1 MEKSVWFAVVVA
13 RLRLA
18 RGHCA
23 TGDNSAQKLMSMDST
38 DMLRF
43 STAVILVGASP
54 VAIKPALT
62 SLPDGLPLIAADG
75 GASALLALG
84 RVPDVVIGDMDSLFS
99 RDVLPSSVEIIH
111 LTGQDDTDFEKCLAR
126 IDAPLIIGLGFL
138 EARFDHSLAAI
149 HALMGLR
156 HDQPVLLAGDTDV
169 LLRVTGDIE
178 IIMPIGSRI
187 SIWPLGRQS
196 FEASVGLRWPL
207 AGLEMAPGKM
217 IGTSNEV
224 NATPVKIAASKDG
237 DGYAVIA
244 PVEAMAALMAAVTDD
259 GPA

>member
-1 MEKSVWFAVVVA
+1 MVAA

-18 RGHCA
+18 GGHCVV
-23 TGDNSAQKLMSMDST
+23 GENSAQKPMPMDHT
-38 DMLRF
+38 DLLRF

-54 VAIKPALT
+54 VTIKPALAN
-62 SLPDGLPLIAADG
+62 LPDDLPLIAADG
-75 GASALLALG
+75 GASALLAVG
-84 RVPDVVIGDMDSLFS
+84 RVPDVVIGDMDSLVS
-99 RDVLPSSVEIIH
+99 RDALPSSVEVIH

-138 EARFDHSLAAI
+138 EARLDHSLAAI

-156 HDQPVLLAGDTDV
+156 HDRPVLLAGDTDV
-169 LLRVTGDIE
+169 LLRLTGDIE
-178 IIMPIGSRI
+178 MTMPIGSRI

-196 FEASVGLRWPL
+196 FEASAGLRWPL
-207 AGLEMAPGKM
+207 AGLEMAPGEM

-224 NATPVKIAASKDG
+224 SGTPVKIAATNDG

-244 PVEAMAALMAAVTDD
+244 PVEAMTVLIAAVTDD
-259 GPA
+259 GLT